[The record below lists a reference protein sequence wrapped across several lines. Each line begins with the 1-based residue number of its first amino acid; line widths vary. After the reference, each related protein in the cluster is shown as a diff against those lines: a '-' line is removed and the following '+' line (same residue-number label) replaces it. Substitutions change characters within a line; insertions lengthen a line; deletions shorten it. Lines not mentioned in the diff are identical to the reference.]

1 MNTGRRRQYSLL
13 LAASALAVISSS
25 PGGGA
30 LAGTDLTLERAIAYF
45 NQGDY
50 RHCMI
55 ILEEACD
62 KQLSR
67 NATAHYYLANAL
79 VKMERRDQAFIEY
92 EMAAA
97 LGKGTKLESLA
108 RMGAD
113 TLAMARARAN
123 PGSSMATA
131 NPAATHL
138 PTEKSAT
145 PTPRTTVSPPTRGNA
160 AREAQSIIEHSDTQ
174 GLPIAYVRHTNDTDG
189 VVLQVDEALKKVPTG
204 LTHDLKVGGIKVL
217 ITPSMLE
224 ADPSLATETPR
235 GYVHGGG
242 YTNCAA
248 MFRPGKKTIY
258 ISERVSWLSNLPQVN
273 DQVSAAMLHEMGH
286 AVDYIRS
293 NISASMGFA
302 STYKRDA
309 DKQSNTQRAKFQYYT
324 QEGDAGACE
333 LFAQLFSL
341 AIDPSLLNQQH
352 NRELADSF
360 PGSFLYIKS
369 TLK

>member
-1 MNTGRRRQYSLL
+1 MNTGRRHKFFLL
-13 LAASALAVISSS
+13 LAASLLVVSSS
-25 PGGGA
+25 SAGRGA
-30 LAGTDLTLERAIAYF
+30 LASTDLTLERAIAYF

-113 TLAMARARAN
+113 TLAVAKAKINLGASMAAAN
-123 PGSSMATA
+123 PT
-131 NPAATHL
+131 T
-138 PTEKSAT
+138 PTEKPSASA
-145 PTPRTTVSPPTRGNA
+145 PRKTVSNPANGNL
-160 AREAQSIIEHSDTQ
+160 AREAKSIIERNDKQ
-174 GLPIAYVRHTNDTDG
+174 GLPIACVRHTNDTDA

-204 LTHDLKVGGIKVL
+204 LIHDLRVTGITVL

-286 AVDYIRS
+286 AVDYMRS

-341 AIDPSLLNQQH
+341 AIDPSLLNQPH

-369 TLK
+369 SLK